1 MLIFVAR
8 GSAGGYTKV
17 MTSADQPFAEYQAAN
32 QAARRA
38 NTTPDGRI
46 KNRALDLRLQ
56 DAFRAEC
63 IRRLGWAPENGT
75 DDRYVATA
83 SEMANRLI
91 HGEWT

>member
-1 MLIFVAR
+1 LGR
-8 GSAGGYTKV
+8 GDPYTALV
-17 MTSADQPFAEYQAAN
+17 TDAIDTPFAEYLAAN

-63 IRRLGWAPENGT
+63 IRRLGWAPET
-75 DDRYVATA
+75 CAADRYVATA
-83 SEMANRLI
+83 SEMASRLL
-91 HGEWT
+91 HGAWV